1 VALHAPRR
9 SPIRSPPAPVRGWPD
24 SNITAC
30 ALKDLTPSTA
40 ATILAGMEQRVRYD
54 ARGRRARRWTAGRIV
69 VVILI
74 VLGLLLILSYVIF
87 NTGGTVPGSGE
98 GQHIPQ

>member
-1 VALHAPRR
+1 
-9 SPIRSPPAPVRGWPD
+9 
-24 SNITAC
+24 
-30 ALKDLTPSTA
+30 
-40 ATILAGMEQRVRYD
+40 
-54 ARGRRARRWTAGRIV
+54 V